1 MDYINNTIEQ
11 KYSVQLLKE
20 IYKKNNEIG
29 FVLFWQPEYNNNG
42 RLSNGCLSQW
52 HISTFV
58 VDGITYNC
66 MEQFMMAAKAKLF
79 GDNCIFEEIMQC
91 TDPKTIKALGRKV
104 HNFDDAVWNRQ
115 KYTVVYCGNLAKF
128 SQNKDLGKYLLSTK
142 GKILAEA
149 SPFDGIWGIKMS
161 EKTAGINNPEN
172 WKGLNLLGCALM
184 QVRDELENEK

>member
-20 IYKKNNEIG
+20 IYNKNNEIG

-52 HISTFV
+52 HMCSFV

-79 GDNCIFEEIMQC
+79 GDDEILKEIMQS
-91 TDPKTIKALGRKV
+91 TEPKEIKALGRKV
-104 HNFDDAVWNRQ
+104 HNFNNTLWDRQ
-115 KYTVVYCGNLAKF
+115 KYTIVYCGNLAKF
-128 SQNKDLGKYLLSTK
+128 AQNKELGKYLLSTK

-149 SPFDGIWGIKMS
+149 SPFDSVWGIKIGA
-161 EKTAGINNPEN
+161 KTKGADNPEN
-172 WKGLNLLGCALM
+172 WRGSNLLGCALM
-184 QVRDELENEK
+184 QVRDDLENEE